1 MRLIRLPFLS
11 LLPWKYQSSEPR
23 DEAQTESSVAAQA
36 KESDDRECRFC
47 QSVTQII
54 TLSIN
59 RSSDVLAGSGR
70 DYRQLC
76 STFRRIAR
84 QRGWQNTYY
93 SQDFNHLDK
102 LYILISALI
111 FPFNKAKFID
121 NTDFPTQSGQELPTP
136 MTSPSPLPSSKP
148 SPP

>member
-36 KESDDRECRFC
+36 KGSNDYECRFC

-59 RSSDVLAGSGR
+59 RSSDVLAYSSR
-70 DYRQLC
+70 DYGQLC

-102 LYILISALI
+102 LYILISEPLSLRAE
-111 FPFNKAKFID
+111 
-121 NTDFPTQSGQELPTP
+121 PTMLTTTL
-136 MTSPSPLPSSKP
+136 TSSHSLVKSIPCP
-148 SPP
+148 